1 MDQDLTRE
9 QNMRK
14 KYIELFVDKLYT
26 RFNYLFT
33 DKIEVVKQKALDKYL
48 NSNMTIPEITE
59 DMVKIIEKMKEEYNK
74 NNKKDEPKEVDNIPT
89 THEEMPVT
97 NQEEIEDVEVV
108 HVPVTAPSVEPD
120 WQMDNIPTTAVDTHF
135 SDLLRKDD
143 DYSDSTIT
151 KIEDKKAPNK
161 TPDGSIAVDELNG
174 MLNDKP
180 KEEKIEN
187 KNALEKPKQYVKTN
201 NNADSNS
208 KGFVSLFSIGISI
221 LAVTAVVLIAMILN
235 LLLK

>member
-26 RFNYLFT
+26 RFSYLFT

-59 DMVKIIEKMKEEYNK
+59 DMVKIIEKMKEEFEK
-74 NNKKDEPKEVDNIPT
+74 AQKEKAEKKLDAIPDVKPTVTTTEPT
-89 THEEMPVT
+89 T
-97 NQEEIEDVEVV
+97 NYDVQVDE
-108 HVPVTAPSVEPD
+108 
-120 WQMDNIPTTAVDTHF
+120 NIQQGIDSITGEKTSEALGSPLTTMN
-135 SDLLRKDD
+135 KQ
-143 DYSDSTIT
+143 
-151 KIEDKKAPNK
+151 APNG
-161 TPDGSIAVDELNG
+161 TAANELNA
-174 MLNDKP
+174 MLDDKP
-180 KEEKIEN
+180 KENKIESMSN
-187 KNALEKPKQYVKTN
+187 SLEKPKQFVKTN
-201 NNADSNS
+201 NSNNNS
-208 KGFVSLFSIGISI
+208 NNSGGNSGNKGFVSLFSIGISI